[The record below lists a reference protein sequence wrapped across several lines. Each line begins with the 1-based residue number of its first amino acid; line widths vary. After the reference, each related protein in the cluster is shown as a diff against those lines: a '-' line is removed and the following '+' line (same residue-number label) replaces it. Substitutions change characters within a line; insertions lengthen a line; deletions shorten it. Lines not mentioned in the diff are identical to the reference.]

1 MAQALRLADL
11 TAYRVVEITDGY
23 ATNCGPDTIFW
34 LSESGMEERGCPFVF
49 IYRRM
54 PLEDTARELYDGGRR
69 FLGSTLMPCQVE
81 FIYIDGWQHGPYTG
95 ILSFAI
101 NTSKGTHDLTS
112 GKAHIDLC
120 ISNISVL

>member
-23 ATNCGPDTIFW
+23 ATYCNPDTIFW
-34 LSESGMEERGCPFVF
+34 LSESGLEERDCPFVF

-54 PLEDTARELYDGGRR
+54 PLDDDRGRR

-81 FIYIDGWQHGPYTG
+81 FVYINSMQYGPYTG
-95 ILSFAI
+95 ILSFAV
-101 NTSKGTHDLTS
+101 NTNKDTHDLTTS
-112 GKAHIDLC
+112 KAHIDLG
-120 ISNISVL
+120 IRNISVL